1 MESLNIDLEIL
12 EKVDVLRNKYEL
24 ILVGVVNSDIVPSE
38 EQRER
43 LIEQLD
49 SITSITNR
57 FIKNLIL
64 LLGDN
69 V

>member
-1 MESLNIDLEIL
+1 MESLNTDLEIL

>member
-1 MESLNIDLEIL
+1 MESLSTDLEIL

-24 ILVGVVNSDIVPSE
+24 ILIGVVNSDIAPSE

>member
-12 EKVDVLRNKYEL
+12 EKVDVLRNKYKL

>member
-43 LIEQLD
+43 LVEQLD

-64 LLGDN
+64 LLGDS